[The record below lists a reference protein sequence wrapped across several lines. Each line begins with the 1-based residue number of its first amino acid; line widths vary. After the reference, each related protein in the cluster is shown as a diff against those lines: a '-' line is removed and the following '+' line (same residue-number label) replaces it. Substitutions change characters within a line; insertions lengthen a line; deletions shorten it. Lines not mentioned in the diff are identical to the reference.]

1 MTSTSVTPSSLPTE
15 STIPPNQ
22 FDLLPDLYTLL
33 QRVYNDD
40 LDAKDIG
47 TESNALR
54 LKISKARTLLANLPD
69 IQKTRQ
75 EQREEMDELVE
86 RIKKQRQM
94 LKEIGELDA
103 VKEAVERSRA
113 MEGVEMGGEAGM
125 EVEMQDV

>member
-1 MTSTSVTPSSLPTE
+1 MTSTSATPSSLPVE

-22 FDLLPDLYTLL
+22 FDLLPDLYALL

-94 LKEIGELDA
+94 LKEIGELEA

-113 MEGVEMGGEAGM
+113 MEGVEMGTGDV